1 MLSKAHQHLM
11 GHIAPSTISLC
22 IDKVTMVNIDVLFLP
37 LMNQILMKIK
47 FKLKKKK
54 LMKKNLR

>member
-22 IDKVTMVNIDVLFLP
+22 TDKVPMVNMDVLFLP
-37 LMNQILMKIK
+37 LMNQILTKIK
-47 FKLKKKK
+47 FKLKKINE
-54 LMKKNLR
+54 KKNLH